1 MSKHTRYFDDYVS
14 AYNYYGGT
22 EVPSNEIA
30 LIGNASYIFVSS
42 DNSYNGGNT
51 QYFDA
56 NMTNDTI
63 VNTMVTTSYASGY
76 EAGTAYGEAIGYTT
90 GHAAGYEE
98 GEAYGYTQ
106 GYEGGYSYGYSYGY
120 SEGEASGGGLDLEDD
135 YFCVEFYQGNTTT
148 PLTNNTTT
156 FHMELNDSSLPSGI
170 DNFQYSFDKEN
181 WTDVVFS
188 SGSFDVTTDVGY
200 GNKVYLRGISN
211 GLSNL
216 RIGTNVNNN
225 ADTMKLSGHLSSLF
239 YGEYYS
245 VYDEKISTSCKFLFM
260 YRNIKDASALVL
272 PNVVV
277 SGCYEK
283 MFCYCTKLVATPS
296 LPATTLANYCY
307 NAMFESCTSLTTAPS
322 LPATTLAEHCYYAMF
337 YGCTSLV
344 NAPSLPATTLASL
357 CYGRMF
363 KNCTS
368 LTTAP
373 TLSSQ
378 TLVYQCYS
386 EMFNNCSSLQEVTC
400 LAIQYEDEAMID
412 WLPSTNGTIH
422 IDDTTTTV
430 WDTIAANGDPYNEIN
445 GWTLV
450 FNSSGEEYTPE
461 SGGGLYPE
469 GAQECPDCGGTG
481 EIEGEPCSTCEGNG
495 YVYTCP
501 ECGGTGENEGEPC
514 GTCYGYGYL
523 PESTYNELYG
533 G

>member
-90 GHAAGYEE
+90 GHAAGYIE

-120 SEGEASGGGLDLEDD
+120 TEGEAAGGGGGTSLEDD

-156 FHMELNDSSLPSGI
+156 FHMELYSPSLPSGI

-216 RIGTNVNNN
+216 RIGTDVNNN

-245 VYDEKISTSCKFLFM
+245 EFEDHLPISCNYLLFGS
-260 YRNIKDASALVL
+260 RNIKDASALVL
-272 PNVVV
+272 PNVVKPSCY
-277 SGCYEK
+277 SG
-283 MFCYCTKLVATPS
+283 MFTDCNKLVAAPA
-296 LPATTLANYCY
+296 LPATTLAEYCY
-307 NAMFESCTSLTTAPS
+307 QAMFYNCTSLTSAPA
-322 LPATTLAEHCYYAMF
+322 LPATTLAEHCYDSMF
-337 YGCTSLV
+337 HGCTSLV
-344 NAPSLPATTLASL
+344 NAPALTATTLADY
-357 CYGRMF
+357 CYYSMF
-363 KNCTS
+363 DGCTS

-373 TLSSQ
+373 ALPATTLADYCYRAMFNGCTSLTSAPTLSAQ
-378 TLVYQCYS
+378 TLVQECYNF
-386 EMFNNCSSLQEVTC
+386 MFHGCSSLQAVTC
-400 LAIQYEDEAMID
+400 LATQFAYDDYYINAMND
-412 WLPSTNGTIH
+412 WLPSTNGTIR
-422 IDDTTTTV
+422 IADTTTV
-430 WDTIAANGDPYNEIN
+430 WDTIVAEGEGGSEIN

-461 SGGGLYPE
+461 SGGGDE
-469 GAQECPDCGGTG
+469 
-481 EIEGEPCSTCEGNG
+481 
-495 YVYTCP
+495 
-501 ECGGTGENEGEPC
+501 
-514 GTCYGYGYL
+514 
-523 PESTYNELYG
+523 
-533 G
+533 